1 MKKKIIIGLS
11 VFAVV
16 FAMGGLLYLLS
27 VINQATE
34 RLDELIVLHQ
44 VEILREH
51 YLLELRRVQSDL
63 TLVGTQHARSF
74 DTMVTHAVNMRA
86 FIETCFDCHHAQ
98 SVEERIRDLRWQ
110 TQLYQDSLSR
120 VLTIRA
126 NPKRLAREQDAAFRV
141 GEQLITQV
149 GEMIALTGSR
159 LEAATQE
166 SLKEI
171 DDTKYALYLLVG
183 VAPLLSAA
191 LGYLFITGLTNPVKV
206 LLRSTRRLQ
215 AGDLNHRVAKLHDE
229 FGELADAFNEMS
241 ASLKEQMHKMQRTEQ
256 LAVVGELAA
265 GLAHEIKN
273 PLAGIKVA
281 MHVLAE
287 ESYLS
292 AEDREVVSKVGHE
305 VTRLELLM
313 KNFLDFARPPKPR
326 LESVD
331 INELVSN
338 SMTFYAASRKRP
350 TREAMSN
357 VEIIKQLGE
366 LPRTAADPMQL
377 QQVFLNLVINAVD
390 AMPDGGTLSLRT
402 SYEQNDSVI
411 IVEVADTGRGIDAE
425 KANKIFQPFFT
436 TKPKG
441 TGLGLSICRQLVEQH
456 GGTIE
461 VVSRPGQGTCFRITF
476 PVRSIE
482 EGAAA

>member
-1 MKKKIIIGLS
+1 MS

-16 FAMGGLLYLLS
+16 FAMGGVYLLS
-27 VINQATE
+27 VINHATE

-51 YLLELRRVQSDL
+51 YLLQLRRVQSDL

-74 DTMVTHAVNMRA
+74 DTMVANAVNMRV

-98 SVEERIRDLRWQ
+98 PVEERIRELRWQ

-126 NPKRLAREQDAAFRV
+126 NRERLAREQDAAFHV
-141 GEQLITQV
+141 GEQLIDQV

-159 LEAATQE
+159 LEAATQQ

-183 VAPLLSAA
+183 IAPLLSAA
-191 LGYLFITGLTNPVKV
+191 LGYFFISGLTNPVKV

-215 AGDLNHRVAKLHDE
+215 AGDLDHRVAKLRDE

-241 ASLKEQMHKMQRTEQ
+241 ASLKEQMQKMQRTEQ

-292 AEDREVVSKVGHE
+292 DEDREVVHKVGHE

-313 KNFLDFARPPKPR
+313 KSFLDFARPAKPR

-338 SMTFYAASRKRP
+338 SMTFYTASRKRP
-350 TREAMSN
+350 TRKTMN
-357 VEIIKQLGE
+357 VEIIKELGR

-377 QQVFLNLVINAVD
+377 QQVFLNLVLNAVD
-390 AMPDGGTLSLRT
+390 AMPDGGRLTVRT
-402 SYEQNDSVI
+402 AFERSDNAIV
-411 IVEVADTGRGIDAE
+411 VEVTDTGRGIDPE
-425 KANKIFQPFFT
+425 RIDRIFEPFFT

-441 TGLGLSICRQLVEQH
+441 TGLGLSICRQLIEQH
-456 GGTIE
+456 RGRISVT
-461 VVSRPGQGTCFRITF
+461 SRPGQGTRFRIAL
-476 PVRSIE
+476 PVRSVE